1 MTHLLLAQAV
11 AAHAAHGVEPGAFL
25 LLFLAG
31 MAIMAMVAALIFGTK
46 RVP

>member
-1 MTHLLLAQAV
+1 MTHLLLVQVV
-11 AAHAAHGVEPGAFL
+11 AADSAHGVEPGAFL

-31 MAIMAMVAALIFGTK
+31 MALMAMVAALIFGTK